1 MSLLPGRSWDAGAMV
16 GSFSSPTFTRMARLA
31 MQRGKQALLC
41 RRNLQVPSY
50 QGEEAYYG
58 GIDDIKERI
67 AEIPSFK
74 KRGEEKEL
82 RQGRGRRSAVILFY
96 LNHDASVAVG
106 IDGRVQC
113 VLELERLFEERYYNS
128 PGWRHSEEEQL
139 LPFHTDW
146 SNALHILQETCE
158 CEDGPCPSHFDYG
171 VIVRTWEVE
180 AATFV
185 YLPIVVEGFFTV
197 KQWQYMNHSEAH
209 AQMGFFSSP
218 FRSAVVFAIG
228 NGANDGQ
235 FNVYLGRGLELQ
247 GPLARLDYNMGEVYN
262 ILGGLLEEVI
272 EYRQDRVYK
281 AFEKHQLGVAYPV
294 HLLDFTDWQRYMSVP
309 GKLMGYSALG
319 EASHEL
325 LCDRGVHA
333 GIPAPT
339 LDAGTS
345 AAACHRGCWLWVSA
359 TAA

>member
-1 MSLLPGRSWDAGAMV
+1 M
-16 GSFSSPTFTRMARLA
+16 
-31 MQRGKQALLC
+31 
-41 RRNLQVPSY
+41 
-50 QGEEAYYG
+50 
-58 GIDDIKERI
+58 
-67 AEIPSFK
+67 
-74 KRGEEKEL
+74 
-82 RQGRGRRSAVILFY
+82 ILFY

-146 SNALHILQETCE
+146 SHALHILQETCE